1 MGRTPSAAVTP
12 SREAV
17 GVAAEVRAV
26 VGVVRAGDLP
36 RGLVEPVGRGDRHV
50 GGGPEGWIPERTA
63 GDEPLPGRAVDG
75 LLHEGVRG
83 HLAGHDDVLVDRPE
97 LVRGHLA
104 VGDLPTADRAG
115 TDLSLYL
122 PRRGTASRA
131 ERLLITE

>member
-17 GVAAEVRAV
+17 G
-26 VGVVRAGDLP
+26 L
-36 RGLVEPVGRGDRHV
+36 GDRHV
-50 GGGPEGWIPERTA
+50 GGGAQRWIPERAA
-63 GDEPLPGRAVDG
+63 GDQPLPGRAVDG

-97 LVRGHLA
+97 LVRAHLA

-131 ERLLITE
+131 ERLLIT